1 MSTLTLDNPAAI
13 MQRLLEIEEDL
24 AVRQGTLEDAA
35 LKWYRLKRDK
45 EHAWAVAYIAAD
57 GPIHARKAIADRETA
72 MVGKEEEALYEALKA
87 VVRTL
92 ETRASIGQ
100 SLLRSQGRNP

>member
-1 MSTLTLDNPAAI
+1 MTLTLDNPSAVEA
-13 MQRLLEIEEDL
+13 RLNEIDIDL
-24 AVRQGTLEDAA
+24 AMRLPALESAA
-35 LKWYRLKRDK
+35 LAWFRAKRDK
-45 EHAWAVAYIAAD
+45 EHRWAVEYIQAE
-57 GPIHARKAIADRETA
+57 GPAHLRKAIADRETA
-72 MVGKEEEALYEALKA
+72 MVGKEEEALYEALRA

>member
-1 MSTLTLDNPAAI
+1 MSAVTLDNPAAI
-13 MQRLLEIEEDL
+13 SERLIAIEEDL
-24 AVRQGTLEDAA
+24 AVRQGTLESAA
-35 LKWYRLKRDK
+35 LQWYRLKRDK
-45 EHAWAVAYIAAD
+45 EHAWAVAYMRAD
-57 GPIHARKAIADRETA
+57 GPAHQRKAEADRETA

-100 SLLRSQGRNP
+100 SLLRSQGRA

>member
-1 MSTLTLDNPAAI
+1 MTVTLDNPGAVEA
-13 MQRLLEIEEDL
+13 RLNEIDNDL
-24 AVRQGTLEDAA
+24 AKRLPALESAA
-35 LKWYRLKRDK
+35 LQWFRLKRDK
-45 EHAWAVAYIAAD
+45 EHAWAVAYIKAE
-57 GPIHARKAIADRETA
+57 GPAHARKAIADCETA

-100 SLLRSQGRNP
+100 SLLRSQGRS